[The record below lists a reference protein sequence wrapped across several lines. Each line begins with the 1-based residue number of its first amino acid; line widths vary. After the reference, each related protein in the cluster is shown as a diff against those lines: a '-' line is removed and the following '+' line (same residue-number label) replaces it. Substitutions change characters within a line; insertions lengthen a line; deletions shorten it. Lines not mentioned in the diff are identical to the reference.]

1 MHRADVKE
9 VVATGAAGLVIELG
23 YIPSYAKI
31 VNTVTGKFAEYLNPS
46 AGLSKQALATSVV
59 SVVFEDGTYLLN
71 GVKATDSKLRKTD
84 PGSTGVVAPT
94 GAGLILDDITDIN
107 DADELTSNSGGA
119 AILVVIALRGDL

>member
-59 SVVFEDGTYLLN
+59 SVVFED
-71 GVKATDSKLRKTD
+71 DSKLRKTD

-107 DADELTSNSGGA
+107 DADELTSNAGGPA
-119 AILVVIALRGDL
+119 VIVVIALRGDL